1 LVAASPAGATWNL
14 DGTGSEAI
22 SRPSESRKRRID
34 GSRSELARIVF
45 PPGSAINPS
54 PSKSLPVYGVP
65 SALASR
71 VTPVIA
77 GLSRRTE

>member
-1 LVAASPAGATWNL
+1 LTAASPAGVTWKR
-14 DGTGSEAI
+14 DGTGSEPI
-22 SRPSESRKRRID
+22 SRPSASRNRLID
-34 GSRSELARIVF
+34 GSFSELARIVR

-65 SALASR
+65 SALVSR